1 MHRGGL
7 AGAPDEADDGE
18 GLARVRVQQV
28 LLVALRAGLGVGVRQ
43 PVVGAYQ
50 VAQQCGALVEYP
62 WLVRCLGEEVGE
74 VDDEA
79 A

>member
-1 MHRGGL
+1 MF
-7 AGAPDEADDGE
+7 
-18 GLARVRVQQV
+18 VF
-28 LLVALRAGLGVGVRQ
+28 ALQ
-43 PVVGAYQ
+43 TNS